1 MTQHPTHSTAEPPAT
16 ALLFALQ
23 AQSSDVEETRASL
36 DELEH
41 LLRGLGVI
49 VGPSV
54 VQQRDAPAGALVL
67 GAGKLEELRE
77 LLDAEQERAP
87 GHLALVFDGE
97 LLPGQQRSLSREFD
111 VEVLDR
117 TQVILRVFAQRARS
131 KTAKLEIELAQLQY
145 EAPRIRDDDAIGTRQ
160 AGGGGR
166 AAKGHTSVELRKQLV
181 RQRVATIRK
190 ELEAAASSQ
199 RARRERRQQ
208 VSRVA
213 LVGYTNAG
221 KSSWMRR
228 LTGAEAYVQDALFAT
243 LDTTVR
249 ALHPPATPRIV
260 VADTVGFLRR
270 LPNHLLASFR
280 STLDEALDADLLCL
294 VVDGA
299 DPEWEAHYETTED
312 VLVQVN
318 AVEVP
323 KLVLVNKRDRMT
335 DTQLEQ
341 VARRLPAAVFASSRS
356 NEDVVA
362 VRERIV
368 EFFDERLQQGNL
380 LVPHAMSAMR
390 AEIWDNARVVS
401 ERYDEAG
408 GHLTVRAEPAQLAQ
422 WQQRLKQRDPSGAAP
437 TS

>member
-1 MTQHPTHSTAEPPAT
+1 MTKQLTHSTAEPPAT

-23 AQSSDVEETRASL
+23 PQSQDDDETRASL

-41 LLRGLGVI
+41 LLRGLGVH
-49 VGPSV
+49 VGPRI
-54 VQQRDAPAGALVL
+54 VQHRDAPAGPLVL

-77 LLDAEQERAP
+77 LLDAERERAP
-87 GHLALVFDGE
+87 GHVALVFDGE
-97 LLPGQQRSLSREFD
+97 LLPGQQRSLAREFD

-117 TQVILRVFAQRARS
+117 TQVILRVFAQRART
-131 KTAKLEIELAQLQY
+131 KTAQLEIELAQLQY

-166 AAKGHTSVELRKQLV
+166 AAKGHTSVELRKQQLRRRV
-181 RQRVATIRK
+181 AAIRQELDTAADHQRV
-190 ELEAAASSQ
+190 
-199 RARRERRQQ
+199 RRQRRQQ

-249 ALHPPATPRIV
+249 VLHPPATPRIV
-260 VADTVGFLRR
+260 VADTVGFLRN

-280 STLDEALDADLLCL
+280 STLDEALDADLLCI

-299 DPEWEAHYETTED
+299 DPEWAAHLETTRD
-312 VLVQVN
+312 VLSQVD
-318 AVEVP
+318 ASDIP
-323 KLVLVNKRDRMT
+323 LLVLVNKLDCMNDAERAEI
-335 DTQLEQ
+335 EQ
-341 VARRLPAAVFASSRS
+341 ALPEAVFVSSRS
-356 NEDVVA
+356 DADVVK
-362 VRERIV
+362 VRARIV
-368 EFFDERLQQGNL
+368 DFFDERLQEAEL
-380 LVPHAMSAMR
+380 LIPFALSAMR

-401 ERYDEAG
+401 ERYDETG
-408 GHLTVRAEPAQLAQ
+408 GHLVVRADEAQLAQ
-422 WQQRLKQRDPSGAAP
+422 WRQRLRQAESGAA
-437 TS
+437 SVE